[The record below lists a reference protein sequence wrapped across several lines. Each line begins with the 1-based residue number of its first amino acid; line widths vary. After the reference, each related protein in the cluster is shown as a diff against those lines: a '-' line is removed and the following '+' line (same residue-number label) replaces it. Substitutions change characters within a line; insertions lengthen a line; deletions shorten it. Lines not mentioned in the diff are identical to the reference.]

1 MSGFGDLRVVDLDRD
16 SDLDLLSS
24 NWPSS
29 SFRAARNARFA
40 GRVVCAGDGSATS
53 CPCSNFSP
61 AQSGWGCTTSGTFG
75 GSLRASGAATLADDA
90 LVLAASFMPAG
101 TLALFT
107 QGSALVS
114 GGNGAM
120 FGDGLLCT
128 GGSIIRL
135 AINPAPIGSA
145 IFPEAG
151 DATVHTAGGV
161 VAPAESVYQV
171 WFRDAASFC
180 TANTFNL
187 TNGLS
192 LAWRP

>member
-1 MSGFGDLRVVDLDRD
+1 
-16 SDLDLLSS
+16 
-24 NWPSS
+24 
-29 SFRAARNARFA
+29 
-40 GRVVCAGDGSATS
+40 
-53 CPCSNFSP
+53 
-61 AQSGWGCTTSGTFG
+61 
-75 GSLRASGAATLADDA
+75 
-90 LVLAASFMPAG
+90 
-101 TLALFT
+101 
-107 QGSALVS
+107 
-114 GGNGAM
+114 M

-135 AINPAPIGSA
+135 AIKPAPIGSA